1 MESWKRK
8 CGCFPAARELL
19 CICAF
24 TLMCQ
29 RQPSG
34 FAASWKDRRL
44 HKLDISPLFQMVFRF
59 SFFFFLYLLIMPLV
73 CFSLSI
79 FPSVFYCR
87 VQNAN
92 VHHVELMRDFRPL
105 EWLHKRV
112 NSHFFIPAKKQ
123 TWPEWVCMTKE
134 HREGKHGVSWHA
146 LPIHIQY
153 RKRYHLFTRWKLST
167 TGLCFQAV
175 NILLLGS

>member
-1 MESWKRK
+1 MKKEMWL
-8 CGCFPAARELL
+8 FPRCPGAVVHL
-19 CICAF
+19 
-24 TLMCQ
+24 
-29 RQPSG
+29 
-34 FAASWKDRRL
+34 RL
-44 HKLDISPLFQMVFRF
+44 HADVPTTAIWLCSFLERLEITQTWYFTTFSNGFQMFF
-59 SFFFFLYLLIMPLV
+59 FFFFLYLLIMPLV

-175 NILLLGS
+175 SILLLGS